1 MVFLVNGARV
11 IFAPL
16 LGEFIADFGIG
27 EGTAGF
33 IATLVWLGSA
43 APRLPAGWLLTR
55 VPRHYVVLA
64 TGTALSATAAFT
76 ALSHSVLLLMVGA
89 LGMGLSSGFY
99 FVAANPL
106 LSELYPSRV
115 GWAMGVHG
123 TAGQIAAVVAAPF
136 VTAIIF
142 LFADWRVV
150 FTSIAVLT
158 AVVTIL
164 LYVVAQQTSL
174 PTAGA
179 ADTDLLRGLRAEWR
193 RILLGITLIGAA
205 GFVWQGL
212 FNFYELY
219 MMTKGL
225 EAATAKNML
234 TVIFATGV
242 PAFFISGYLA
252 DRLPRIPYIL
262 TLITIFAGCVVVLTL
277 ITQFW
282 ILCVLT
288 AAIGFV
294 IHSLF
299 PAIDTFVLD
308 GVADASRSSAYA
320 GYSGGM
326 MLVQASGSSVV
337 GGLLEYGLGYEI
349 IFSALAV
356 SLLVVVGIVTGR
368 RSLCGPVQTPN

>member
-76 ALSHSVLLLMVGA
+76 ALSHSVLLLMIGA

-142 LFADWRVV
+142 LLADWRVV
-150 FTSIAVLT
+150 FSSIAVLT

-262 TLITIFAGCVVVLTL
+262 TLITIFA
-277 ITQFW
+277 
-282 ILCVLT
+282 
-288 AAIGFV
+288 
-294 IHSLF
+294 
-299 PAIDTFVLD
+299 D

-368 RSLCGPVQTPN
+368 RSLRGPVQTPN